1 MRSTPDR
8 TSRAWDGRRA
18 SARRETYSSPAP
30 LKPWALGL
38 RGRYRACSFGFA
50 PLGRSVQSVLRGAS
64 HALDRVAGNTRRDYA
79 IGHSISHSPTA
90 SGRNEQTAAVCFSSL
105 RGPAA
110 HAVPFFGRGFRPSFS
125 SIAAVTNS
133 MTDVS
138 CVTQCSF
145 RRRWRSFGMRV
156 ANCVSGSSVLSR
168 AMASGAQLHRTTRLP
183 KDEDCRL
190 VISGTGCAW
199 VLRAR

>member
-8 TSRAWDGRRA
+8 TSRARDGRRA
-18 SARRETYSSPAP
+18 SARRETYSSPAS

-38 RGRYRACSFGFA
+38 RGRYRACSCGFA

-90 SGRNEQTAAVCFSSL
+90 SGRNEQTAVCFSLL

-110 HAVPFFGRGFRPSFS
+110 HAVPVFEPAFRPSFF
-125 SIAAVTNS
+125 SIASVTKS
-133 MTDVS
+133 ITDVS
-138 CVTQCSF
+138 CVTQ
-145 RRRWRSFGMRV
+145 
-156 ANCVSGSSVLSR
+156 
-168 AMASGAQLHRTTRLP
+168 
-183 KDEDCRL
+183 
-190 VISGTGCAW
+190 
-199 VLRAR
+199 

>member
-1 MRSTPDR
+1 GGGGAAMRSTPDR
-8 TSRAWDGRRA
+8 TSRARDGRRA
-18 SARRETYSSPAP
+18 SARRETYSSPAS

-105 RGPAA
+105 RGL
-110 HAVPFFGRGFRPSFS
+110 RLTPSP
-125 SIAAVTNS
+125 
-133 MTDVS
+133 
-138 CVTQCSF
+138 
-145 RRRWRSFGMRV
+145 
-156 ANCVSGSSVLSR
+156 SSVWPSARASPQSPRSR
-168 AMASGAQLHRTTRLP
+168 SA
-183 KDEDCRL
+183 
-190 VISGTGCAW
+190 
-199 VLRAR
+199 

>member
-8 TSRAWDGRRA
+8 TSRARDGRRA
-18 SARRETYSSPAP
+18 SARRETYSSQAS

-38 RGRYRACSFGFA
+38 WGRYRVCSFG
-50 PLGRSVQSVLRGAS
+50 
-64 HALDRVAGNTRRDYA
+64 VARCYA